1 MRLDYIVLQSAER
14 GEFMG
19 KTAMLTSRITP
30 ETSNRLQRLAQ
41 TTQRSK
47 SYLTEQALEQY
58 LDLNEWQINGI
69 NTAIDKA
76 DKNDAIFV
84 DHDQVMQQWVAKRE
98 N

>member
-1 MRLDYIVLQSAER
+1 
-14 GEFMG
+14 MG

-41 TTQRSK
+41 ITQRSK
-47 SYLTEQALEQY
+47 SQLTEQALEQY
-58 LDLNEWQINGI
+58 LDLNEWQISGI
-69 NTAIDKA
+69 YAAIDDA

-84 DHDQVMQQWVAKRE
+84 DQDEVMQQWVAKRE

>member
-1 MRLDYIVLQSAER
+1 
-14 GEFMG
+14 MG

-41 TTQRSK
+41 MTQRSK

-69 NTAIDKA
+69 NAAIDKA
-76 DKNDAIFV
+76 DRNDTVFV
-84 DHDQVMQQWVAKRE
+84 DHGQVMQQWVTKRE

>member
-1 MRLDYIVLQSAER
+1 
-14 GEFMG
+14 MG

-30 ETSNRLQRLAQ
+30 ETNNRLQRLAQ

-69 NTAIDKA
+69 NAAIDKA
-76 DKNDAIFV
+76 DRNDTVFV
-84 DHDQVMQQWVAKRE
+84 DHGQVMQQWVTKRE

>member
-1 MRLDYIVLQSAER
+1 
-14 GEFMG
+14 MG

-30 ETSNRLQRLAQ
+30 ETSHRLQRLAQ
-41 TTQRSK
+41 ITQRSK
-47 SYLTEQALEQY
+47 SHLTEQALEQY
-58 LDLNEWQINGI
+58 LDLNEWQISGI
-69 NTAIDKA
+69 NAAIHDA

>member
-1 MRLDYIVLQSAER
+1 
-14 GEFMG
+14 MG

-30 ETSNRLQRLAQ
+30 ETSNRLQRMAQ

-58 LDLNEWQINGI
+58 LDLNEWQISGI
-69 NTAIDKA
+69 NAAIHEA
-76 DKNDAIFV
+76 DKNDVIFV
-84 DHDQVMQQWVAKRE
+84 DHNQVIQQWVTKRE

>member
-1 MRLDYIVLQSAER
+1 
-14 GEFMG
+14 MG

-30 ETSNRLQRLAQ
+30 ETSDRLQRLAQ

-58 LDLNEWQINGI
+58 LDLNEWQISGI
-69 NTAIDKA
+69 NAAIDEA
-76 DKNDAIFV
+76 NKNATSFV

>member
-1 MRLDYIVLQSAER
+1 
-14 GEFMG
+14 MG

-69 NTAIDKA
+69 NSAIDKA

>member
-1 MRLDYIVLQSAER
+1 
-14 GEFMG
+14 MG

-69 NTAIDKA
+69 NAAIDKA
-76 DKNDAIFV
+76 DRNDTVFV
-84 DHDQVMQQWVAKRE
+84 DHGQVIQQWVTKRE